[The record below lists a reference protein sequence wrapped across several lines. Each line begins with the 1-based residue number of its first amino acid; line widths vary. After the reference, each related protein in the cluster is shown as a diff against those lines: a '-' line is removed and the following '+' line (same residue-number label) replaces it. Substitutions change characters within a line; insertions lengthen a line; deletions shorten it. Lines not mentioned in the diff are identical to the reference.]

1 MATEKRLYSGER
13 DAMNELA
20 VIVKLIPAIAEEL
33 GDRISMVEYGKRNL
47 GMLKY
52 TVNALVE
59 GLIKTIPSKQL
70 EAVTRNLAD
79 SALTIGV
86 RSVNKQGHNDEWGLW
101 VSNTDME
108 VVTSA
113 AQEMCLTC
121 DLKDG
126 RERDCP
132 LRKALDNIGT
142 DVKHDDKGCGYMW
155 L

>member
-1 MATEKRLYSGER
+1 MAEKRLYSGER

-20 VIVKLIPAIAEEL
+20 VIVKLVPEITEEL
-33 GDRISMVEYGKRNL
+33 GERIGMVKYGKRNL

-59 GLIKTIPSKQL
+59 GIVKTIPSKQL

-86 RSVNKQGHNDEWGLW
+86 RAVNKQGHNDEWGLW
-101 VSNTDME
+101 VSNDNME
-108 VVTSA
+108 VITNA
-113 AQEMCLTC
+113 AQSKCLTC

-126 RERDCP
+126 RERECP
-132 LRKALDNIGT
+132 LRKALDEIGT
-142 DVKHDDKGCGYMW
+142 DVNHEAKGCGYMW